1 MITNYLNNHLLF
13 SLSKRGVYKHKIMK
27 TVKRPWGV
35 FKQFTL
41 NEKSTVKVLTILPH
55 QELSLQ
61 KHKKRKEMWY
71 FLTPGYVQIGD
82 TKKRVKKGNIINI
95 QKRVK
100 HRAYAKFR
108 KVEFLEISMGNFNEK
123 DEVRLK
129 DKYGRVGKK

>member
-1 MITNYLNNHLLF
+1 
-13 SLSKRGVYKHKIMK
+13 MK